1 MDEKPLRAFP
11 PKDLPGVRGWN
22 CVKLVFGPSSL
33 LWRLVLPPH
42 QATLGSWPYR
52 QVVSTAGPTLAKRR
66 SRRREPGFRPLGTAA
81 HQGKAL
87 EVEVY
92 LP

>member
-1 MDEKPLRAFP
+1 MRPTQVRPVALAVAP
-11 PKDLPGVRGWN
+11 VTATTPGHPGQLALWLGGFHVR
-22 CVKLVFGPSSL
+22 
-33 LWRLVLPPH
+33 
-42 QATLGSWPYR
+42 ATLE
-52 QVVSTAGPTLAKRR
+52 KRR